1 MPILIRFAGCA
12 GDAGEHGRH
21 QTRGESQ
28 VCGPSGELH
37 TFLPSFAPR
46 RRGAPHSKVS
56 GKRRS
61 SGLPGGCAARAS
73 GLAGGRAGGSGAA
86 LCGLAVFWGFAK
98 ETGRIGGKGV
108 ASSAIAL
115 GLAASPTPEGLPDRV
130 AGGLGPGRCATPG
143 TPPAAFGS
151 GSAGG
156 LTASPAGGASCGAAE
171 EAGVAIGAPTE
182 GGEAVRSGLGLK
194 ASDGGGASAGVPSA
208 SPLADELAAGLAG
221 GTSSNDAV
229 PLRLAGGPPESAA
242 FGRSGSA
249 PSFRSGE
256 PELLGPETV
265 SSLGGG
271 VAVGAPAGAMASG
284 HLKRPGVKMSAKTAP
299 TAAAANA
306 NIAAFSTRPRG
317 RACVIA
323 SAGPGACGS
332 TSAPAIVRPASSL
345 VQTGAATS
353 GLLESPAAGDAALP
367 SYSLT
372 YRTSSHGLTSGEE
385 SASKHS
391 SN

>member
-1 MPILIRFAGCA
+1 MRLGRFLGLRKRNWPDRRQGRCVKRDRAGLGSLA
-12 GDAGEHGRH
+12 DAGRIARSRRRRFRPRALCDPGHPAGRFWLWLGG
-21 QTRGESQ
+21 R
-28 VCGPSGELH
+28 LDR
-37 TFLPSFAPR
+37 LAR
-46 RRGAPHSKVS
+46 RRGFL
-56 GKRRS
+56 RRS
-61 SGLPGGCAARAS
+61 GRGRRRA
-73 GLAGGRAGGSGAA
+73 
-86 LCGLAVFWGFAK
+86 W
-98 ETGRIGGKGV
+98 T
-108 ASSAIAL
+108 
-115 GLAASPTPEGLPDRV
+115 
-130 AGGLGPGRCATPG
+130 
-143 TPPAAFGS
+143 
-151 GSAGG
+151 
-156 LTASPAGGASCGAAE
+156 
-171 EAGVAIGAPTE
+171 PTE

-367 SYSLT
+367 YYSLT